1 MKVLV
6 TGGAGFIGSNVVDK
20 LINRDYEVAII
31 DDLST
36 GRLENLNERAR
47 FYKVDICSP
56 ELEGIFRKEMPEIV
70 NHHAA
75 QIDVRRS
82 LDNPIL
88 DAQINIMGSL
98 NLLGCCQKYGA
109 KKVIYASTGGAIY
122 GEPESLPASED
133 CSIKPLSPYGVN
145 KYIVEKYLPLYR
157 QNYNL
162 DYTILRY
169 GNVYGPR
176 QDPHGEAGVVAMFI
190 EGMLRGKR
198 PIVFGDGEQT
208 RDFVY
213 VDDVVNANLFV
224 LDDGDGGIF
233 NIGTGHPTS
242 VNELFKLLKEILKY
256 NNQPLYGNE
265 RPGEIR
271 NIYLDI
277 TRAQR
282 NIGWRPEVGLEE
294 GLVRTI
300 RWLSERHI

>member
-1 MKVLV
+1 MTVLV
-6 TGGAGFIGSNVVDK
+6 TGGAGFIGSNVADK
-20 LINRDYEVAII
+20 LVNRDHEVVII

-56 ELEGIFRKEMPEIV
+56 ELEGIFREEMPEIV
-70 NHHAA
+70 YHHAA

-98 NLLGCCQKYGA
+98 NLLGCCQRYGA

-133 CSIKPLSPYGVN
+133 YSVKPLTPYGVN
-145 KYIVEKYLPLYR
+145 KYIVEKYLALYR

-176 QDPHGEAGVVAMFI
+176 QDPRGEAGVVAIFI

-213 VDDVVNANLFV
+213 VDDVVNANL
-224 LDDGDGGIF
+224 LAMNDGNGGIF
-233 NIGTGHPTS
+233 NIGTGQPTS

-265 RPGEIR
+265 RPGEIK

-300 RWLSERHI
+300 RWLSERA

>member
-20 LINRDYEVAII
+20 LINRDHEVVII

-56 ELEGIFRKEMPEIV
+56 ELEGIFRKEMPDIV

-133 CSIKPLSPYGVN
+133 YSVKPLTPYGVN
-145 KYIVEKYLPLYR
+145 KYIVEKYLALYR

-162 DYTILRY
+162 DHTILRY

-176 QDPHGEAGVVAMFI
+176 QDPRGEAGVVAIFI

-213 VDDVVNANLFV
+213 VDDVVNANL
-224 LDDGDGGIF
+224 LAMNDGNGGIF
-233 NIGTGHPTS
+233 NIGTGQPTS

-256 NNQPLYGNE
+256 NSQPLYGNE

-282 NIGWRPEVGLEE
+282 NIGWRPEVGLKE

-300 RWLSERHI
+300 RWLSERA